1 MLSLPRSLPNLCTTQ
16 SVKGEDVSEL
26 TGDDSDCK
34 RRPSERASTTASLRC
49 HKHVRLELF
58 LLTLCT
64 LFSYITLLPARG
76 LSQAPFYQGKTITV
90 LASTAPGGTGDLR
103 VKSVVP
109 FLRKYIPGNPTII
122 IEYMDGGGGRKGA
135 NYLFRNAK
143 PDGLTIGAMSGS
155 IVALQLM
162 RESGVMYDIDKF
174 IHLGSPESTTHYTIY
189 TRRELGLSNLDK
201 LRAASGIRIGAQS
214 VGHVSYIAGRMFA
227 YFFGLKDPKFIAGYT
242 APEVDAALMRGE
254 LDARA
259 NNAASVLRRNPD
271 WFDKGVMDFH
281 AILEVP
287 KGAKHAKLGH
297 LSEIESFAKT
307 DREKKLITMWRV
319 FRIVGSPYMLPPG
332 TPKDRVDIL
341 QESMRKAFK
350 DPEFHREFLKLVG
363 DEAEPLMP
371 EELTKAIRDAP
382 RDLEVVD
389 LLKTLSGADPL
400 PPR

>member
-1 MLSLPRSLPNLCTTQ
+1 MTARPRCIQ
-16 SVKGEDVSEL
+16 
-26 TGDDSDCK
+26 
-34 RRPSERASTTASLRC
+34 RAVQAALVALFFVASLNADAQ
-49 HKHVRLELF
+49 
-58 LLTLCT
+58 T
-64 LFSYITLLPARG
+64 
-76 LSQAPFYQGKTITV
+76 PFYQGKTITV
-90 LASTAPGGTGDLR
+90 IASTAPGGTGDLR
-103 VKSVVP
+103 VKALVP
-109 FLRKYIPGNPTII
+109 FLRKHIPGNPTIV

-189 TRRELGLSNLDK
+189 TRRELGLNTIDK
-201 LRAASGIRIGAQS
+201 LRAHSGLRIGAQS

-227 YFFGLKDPKFIAGYT
+227 YFFGLKDAKFVAGYT
-242 APEVDAALMRGE
+242 APEVDAALVRGE

-271 WFDKGVMDFH
+271 WLDRGVMDFH

-287 KGAKHAKLGH
+287 KGAKHPKLGH
-297 LSEIESFAKT
+297 LPEIESFAKT
-307 DREKKLITMWRV
+307 DRERRLIAMWRV

-332 TPKDRVDIL
+332 TPKDRVEIL
-341 QESMRKAFK
+341 QGSMRKALK
-350 DPEFHREFLKLVG
+350 DPAFHREFLKLVG

-371 EELTKAIRDAP
+371 EELTQAIREAP
-382 RDLEVVD
+382 RDLEVVE
-389 LLKTLSGADPL
+389 LLRAISGADPL